1 MIERFEYI
9 SPTGAA
15 MPLLNNQYFNLIEI
29 SGFTLAQSDIASVT
43 VPFVDGDTVTNVQT
57 KARTVTLYLKLKQA
71 AGVETAKR
79 YIMQFVKLKKEGAI
93 QLEQDGRKIEL
104 VGIVESIDLPRFQ
117 AGCTMAVTL
126 HCSQPYW
133 RDIDYVVKQISAYN
147 NLHHF
152 AISFPS
158 AGIPFGV
165 YDIDQTQDFE
175 NTGDVDT
182 GVIITVIALDTVVNP
197 KIINT
202 HTGKFIGVNDT
213 LYANESVEI
222 STIKGHKTITKDGE
236 NIIDKIMSGSTFL
249 QLSAGL
255 NEFTIEADSGVND
268 LYFTLVYKQ
277 LYV

>member
-1 MIERFEYI
+1 
-9 SPTGAA
+9 
-15 MPLLNNQYFNLIEI
+15 MPLLNNQYFNLIET
-29 SGFTLAQSDIASVT
+29 SGFTLAQSDIASVS
-43 VPFVDGDTVTNVQT
+43 VPFVDGDTVTNVQAT
-57 KARTVTLYLKLKQA
+57 ARPVTLYLRLKQA
-71 AGVETAKR
+71 AGIEAAKR
-79 YIMQFVKLKKEGAI
+79 YILQFVKLKKQGSI

-117 AGCTMAVTL
+117 EGCTMAVTL

-202 HTGKFIGVNDT
+202 HTGEFIGVNDT